1 MHFVVAD
8 IDVAIWVPP
17 VTAFCISFFTSM
29 GGVSGAFLLLPFQVS
44 VLGFSS
50 PSVSATNQ
58 LYNIVAIPGGVFRYF
73 REGRMVWPL
82 TAAVVV
88 GTLPGVVTGTLIRVK
103 YLPDPRSFKLF
114 VAVVLFYIGGTLVK
128 DLVWPKSKGAGPVF
142 KKQGRPDLSKS
153 DLSKKEACTGAGL
166 IMRNCGLFHISFDFN
181 GKTFDVRTPTIMLLC
196 LIVGIIGGIYGI
208 GGGSIVAPFFVTIFG
223 LPVYVIA
230 GPALMGTFVTSVA
243 SVITYQVIAPYYPG
257 MAVAPDWLLGLLF
270 GVGGFAGIYC
280 GARMQKFV
288 PAKAIKWVLAFCV
301 FVPAIRYVLG

>member
-8 IDVAIWVPP
+8 IDVAVWVPP
-17 VTAFCISFFTSM
+17 LVAFCISFFTSM

-58 LYNIVAIPGGVFRYF
+58 LYNVVATPGGVYRYF

-82 TAAVVV
+82 TAAVVA
-88 GTLPGVVTGTLIRVK
+88 GTLPGVVAGTLVRVK
-103 YLPDPRSFKLF
+103 YLPDPRNFKLF

-128 DLVWPKSKGAGPVF
+128 DLVWKRNTGTLPG
-142 KKQGRPDLSKS
+142 
-153 DLSKKEACTGAGL
+153 SKKNDFPKQWRPGA
-166 IMRNCGLFHISFDFN
+166 RPETAVHNCGLFRIRFDFN
-181 GKTFDVRTPTIMLLC
+181 GETFDVRTPGIMLLC
-196 LIVGIIGGIYGI
+196 LVVGIIGGIYGI

-223 LPVYVIA
+223 LPVYVVA

-243 SVITYQVIAPYYPG
+243 SVITYQLIAPYYPG

-270 GVGGFAGIYC
+270 GAGGFAGIYC

-288 PAKAIKWVLAFCV
+288 SAKTIKWILAFCV
-301 FVPAIRYVLG
+301 FVPAIRYIL